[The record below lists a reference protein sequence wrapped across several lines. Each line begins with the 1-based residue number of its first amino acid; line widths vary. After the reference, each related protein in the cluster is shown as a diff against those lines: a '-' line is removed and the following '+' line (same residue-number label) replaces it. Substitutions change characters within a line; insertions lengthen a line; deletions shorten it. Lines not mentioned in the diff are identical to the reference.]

1 MNDIDI
7 KKQQREQFLKGA
19 NTKDKG
25 LGGHALDAGLSL
37 LSGAVSVPE
46 AVVGLADIPTG
57 GRVGKFLENEGG
69 ALGFRPKEAKEA
81 IAGAKTERSRQQLQ
95 DFQEAEGFG
104 AKFGQALENKSLITN
119 TVLESL
125 PAMGAGGVVGRGLG
139 AVAPRIGGVAA
150 GALGEGAVGAGLQ
163 AESIR
168 QQTDDGLLTAKQ
180 SGLAAATGATT
191 AGFGYAGGRLAKEL
205 GIGDVDT
212 MFATGS
218 RAAGTRAA
226 AEGAESAGKQKS
238 MVRRALEGA
247 LTEGLLEELPQS
259 VSETVLQNIALNR
272 PLEEGVDEAAV
283 LGILS
288 GGVMGAGAG
297 AATRGRAPS
306 ANDNAGTDDAQL
318 VATED
323 MGQEAANYGAPKSNV
338 AGLLGGPL
346 SSAPQLGFSGTPADQ
361 YNVGPDGDVFTA
373 DQYNDYLAGQR
384 YQDAAARDTGM
395 KGFNDVSQTPEGYEQ
410 FGSDPQLP
418 PPRSDYEVRPDGTV
432 LSPEDFNADLQAQ
445 REQDAARLAARVR
458 GEITDNTQVPQEAT
472 GYGDLTPSQQMGLDP
487 NKGSLSAAAALAVD
501 SGASQRMMA
510 EQQAQAAVEQSM
522 MTQASTQAEPMQN
535 TRMAG
540 LVEVENQEQPTG
552 SKWLQGM
559 RSSLANADPNDAN
572 YQTVAAAI
580 EADPKSVPER
590 ARLKKQVESLAKRPE
605 PTVKTV
611 NPKARVLD
619 EAKAKSVAYN
629 PRGDEIPTQFDVVDA
644 SELVSSHS
652 NNFVE
657 NPNYPQQYQPRDRAK
672 AGYQAQVLEIFNKFK
687 PNLLGDDN
695 SVNAG
700 SPIVGPNDNLVES
713 GNGRTIAIRKIYE
726 AGKGDA
732 YRQFVNEQAE
742 KFGLDTNAIN
752 NMQQPV
758 LVRRNMSGMD
768 RETFALRA
776 NDPVGSEMS
785 SGERAQSDAKNLPNT
800 DLLELDSSG
809 SLNIKGSIKF
819 TQQFIK
825 SMSTAE
831 VNNLVMEDGQL
842 SKTGQN
848 RVSGAL
854 LHSAYNSPKLTSA
867 VTEDMDATA
876 KNTLKALVDKAPQIA
891 KINQAVKEG
900 KREPTTLAEDIKTAA
915 ETYINLVETEA
926 NIDDYLNMDD
936 MFGDGISQQA
946 KEIVRDFYNN
956 PRSTVRMGAAL
967 QARIDE
973 ANRSNAPDLL
983 ADFEAD
989 APNVLSNDPAPTNAQ
1004 TATQLTDENP
1014 TVNIPAPKKAPREL
1028 SDKAMVREMQ
1038 KPTTK
1043 NTETDYRAAL
1053 NLSEGQN
1060 LGRLIMSSG
1069 RVFDDAVVKSMDDKG
1084 VTVEATVNGKR
1095 GLHKGMQYQT
1105 VDAGINNTKSY
1116 AKQQAAKD
1124 KPPQA
1129 PVTKPETAPA
1139 LRQLDATGRAKDGK
1153 SIKAGEQFQ
1162 TVTNRET
1169 TPYPKQK
1176 SERYASQWLIDNAVA
1191 EAEARG
1197 NKFAARQF
1205 ANTDIQKG
1213 GYLLQA
1219 DQEGIHQYLFDE
1231 SSTDADVK
1239 VTSLKDM
1246 AEANEQK
1253 TIAPKPSEPK
1263 FSRAA
1268 GLSETAELKDLIV
1281 AHNLRSEG
1289 VLAAAELGGL
1299 AAPSIAVVRAEI
1311 SDFTSYGEITLLA
1324 DPLLLSGKSMPTF
1337 DADIYSPRQPRASY
1351 NVNTKKFR
1359 DFEKTLSEAESFGLE
1374 VPNLNSLE
1382 YTSGFDS
1389 FKESAAVRYEYL
1401 KSINKLPKIKNEK
1414 VSTLVKRAA
1423 ALGVSNYNLRDDKKV
1438 ISMAT
1443 SEAKAELR
1451 DYSERV
1457 LKGKSYDEGT
1467 QNQQEDIAFF
1477 KSYLFNDDGSV
1488 NDEKIRAFVGKVSDY
1503 RRTGGVDQYSFRRDI
1518 SEAVH
1523 SEKHRRGYDKWSK
1536 DKFET
1541 FLDGKR
1547 LDMGEDR
1554 NGNTKYKPYNLD
1566 NVVREMTRN
1575 LRNGEGYFYGSGSI
1589 RSQYANELKGI
1600 EDMQKSRNK
1609 IISKEA
1615 WDNKVKEIDIAFDQ
1629 FLEAMQPFYKGEIDY
1644 EYQSKASEAMA
1655 QGNHAIAKE
1664 FNLTSESRKLINGIQ
1679 QYLANQPTEYFEAK
1693 AQRAVQFHEFDTA
1706 VVPKNAD
1713 PEAVK
1718 VLRDAGVKIRRY
1730 DQNVEGD
1737 KNRIIAQQ
1745 TKLMFSKPE
1754 NERANPSAGEKVK
1767 GSTNTTRQQVL
1778 AKLNDKFGKETIDK
1792 LMAAGKLD
1800 IKTLNDYVVD
1810 GELTIPSDVD
1820 GLYHNGKATLIA
1832 DNLSDDMI
1840 IPTFLHELGG
1850 HGGMQTLM
1858 DKKAYDALMKDFD
1871 AMVKA
1876 GDPLAMQAKAMAD
1889 KVARNKQD
1897 ALDEYLPYL
1906 ITLASRKQSKQGK
1919 LAGMINRMVMAIRSW
1934 LKNTLGVPIAINSQ
1948 DILSLA
1954 ERMVNEI
1961 EKQGS
1966 LDNVANAA
1974 PQFSDPNIP
1983 DKQLQDVRDQ
1993 YENTDEWMKAPN
2005 GKDTNLNE
2013 QQWLNVRT
2021 SNFKNWFGDWEGDP
2035 ANSSQAVDENG
2046 EPLVLYR
2053 GDKDLWNEYDTS
2065 RQGEN
2070 TNDGGVYGVGAYLS
2084 PSKKEARDY
2093 GSNVREFF
2101 ANTRRTADFKD
2112 FQKNVQSSDIAGKL
2126 LMSELHPTMKF
2137 PKNYSYK
2144 DYRTD
2149 FKALSDKARKN
2160 SKVGISE
2167 ANVIAA
2173 NQLARKYKSKGA
2185 NNPILQS
2192 TYNPMQ
2198 FGSQY
2203 LTDVMRG
2210 LGYDSSRGKSTGAYG
2225 ADEYVVFDSNQIK
2238 STDNTTFDNSNPD
2251 IRFSNPNVPDKH
2263 MQDVRDQYEN
2273 TDQWLKAPNGNDTN
2287 LTEQQWLQVRTP
2299 AFKQWFGDWENDPKN
2314 ASKIVDDNGEPMVVY
2329 HGTQSD
2335 PFHTFDP
2342 NRLASNTGNE
2352 GWYGSG
2358 HYFTPDEYTAS
2369 EYGDTEI
2376 PVFLNIRNPML
2387 EDGES
2392 IGQYAKKVGH
2402 KVDIDILDFNYIAD
2416 LVVEINPLLKD
2427 MVDKKISKNKDISEK
2442 DTYDKYISNGGLPNS
2457 HYGQMMSD
2465 HLSDSNDTLSYGV
2478 AETIMSGDYIN
2489 NDYLRLLERLSGK
2502 AIPDDKYQEVVHDDM
2517 TIPDLTKH
2525 GKKAK
2530 EATKAFKDD
2539 GYDGVWAE
2547 YTEEIVAFNP
2557 NQIKSAINNAG
2568 TFNSSNPDIRFSN
2581 PNVPAKQLDDVRA
2594 KYEGTDEWMKAPNG
2608 SDTNLT
2614 ERQWL
2619 QVRTPAFK
2627 QWFGDWENDPDNAS
2641 KVVDGNGEPMVAYH
2655 GTQNEFTEFD
2665 IDRLGEATDNTGAY
2679 GQGFYFTPDFDDAKS
2694 YSGSI
2699 GTVGE
2704 YFLNIRNIL
2713 QNNSSEMEQFAEAFD
2728 VEKQSVSVDEKK
2740 LRSLF
2745 LSQYPEMK
2753 EFIDFNYSNDGN
2765 TPDSII
2771 DNYQENG
2778 GELDLDELGVFIYM
2792 NKRGKLSNDNVA
2804 ELEDYY
2810 SVSIPDDAKNMQWT
2824 DWLSIAGIT
2833 ADGYVT
2839 EEITDAIKDAG
2850 YDGVS
2855 SFNMDGS
2862 RTDINSENEGW
2873 ELLVF
2878 NPNQIKSATGN
2889 VGTFDPSN
2897 NDIRFSRAAGMSD
2910 PLDPVSIAKQA
2921 GQRFQDWATSKPAGK
2936 VSWWHNT
2943 VGTMYN
2949 LAERNPLFKP
2959 VYEHTE
2965 KFINDVSFYAAK
2977 ASEMA
2982 PRLLPKLDSWRDL
2995 SKTAVS
3001 AKDNEAI
3008 SKPIFEGTLIWGRDL
3023 NGKAVLIDDWRKK
3036 VMATSKQDRL
3046 NMLRNA
3052 NRITPA
3058 QEADLA
3064 KLNAVQ
3070 ANRFINGIIDDEV
3083 SAGLVWT
3090 DSELRSKFNLS
3101 DEHIELYR
3109 EFRATTDNSLDSMTR
3124 SDMLRKLGKNSTAIE
3139 KEVMEAGTLRE
3150 AVYIIEQHANSIAA
3164 ADPSKS
3170 TAMSKVVTDVKASAY
3185 RSTKLMDD
3193 GYAPLSRFGKFTV
3206 DVVDAAGEREYFGL
3220 FESAYEA
3227 RKMAEEMRALYG
3239 DDAVTQGALSEQEF
3253 KLFAGVTPETAELF
3267 GEMLGLDAT
3276 GDKDSDD
3283 AFQEYLRRT
3292 KNNRSTMKR
3301 LMHRKGIKGYSED
3314 VGRVLASFVY
3324 SNARHT
3330 SAALNMGNLDRSI
3343 SDIPKAEGQLKDV
3356 AIRLA
3361 QYIKNPQEEGHV
3373 IRGFMFAQYL
3383 GGSVASAA
3391 VNLTQPIAVS
3401 FPYLSQFG
3409 GAAKAAAEIGRAA
3422 KDWASGSNFN
3432 AELTREISRAEADG
3446 TLSPQEVHNLL
3457 RMARGQ
3463 NPLAAGDGTKYGNTK
3478 AMAQNAASRVGV
3490 AWGALFS
3497 LAEQA
3502 NRRVTFVAAYRMAKD
3517 QGMADPAEFARKSI
3531 KETQFVYNKAS
3542 RMRWGRGAVGGT
3554 VMTFKTYSVSYI
3566 ELMHRLWNQG
3576 EKGSV
3581 ERKEGRK
3588 AAMLMVATIFLL
3600 SGTGGLPFMED
3611 AEDVIDGFGQM
3622 IGYNMNTR
3630 KARDEFLDEIFGE
3643 MAGDFLESGIS
3654 SIHGMP
3660 TDISSRLGMDNLIP
3674 ATGIFKERTN
3684 NTRDVME
3691 LAGPAGDFI
3700 GRTLSGAR
3708 TAVQGAA
3715 AGDARQVGRG
3725 ALETMP
3731 VAVRNAFKG
3740 ADMLG
3745 SGIYKDTK
3753 GYKVVDTSPL
3763 DAAVKAIGFQ
3773 PKNVSKAQNANY
3785 LAQSELAF
3793 YTLRAAQ
3800 IRALW
3805 AQGVSEKNKGK
3816 VDDARAALANWNS
3829 RNPDQPITIRPTDIA
3844 RRVREMNMT
3853 KDQRTAKR
3861 APTAL
3866 RSKIADQLQDAND

>member
-119 TVLESL
+119 TILESL

-163 AESIR
+163 AEQIR

-247 LTEGLLEELPQS
+247 VTEGLLEELPQS

-272 PLEEGVDEAAV
+272 PIEEGVDEAAV

-373 DQYNDYLAGQR
+373 EQYNDYLAGQR

-445 REQDAARLAARVR
+445 REQDAARLAARMR
-458 GEITDNTQVPQEAT
+458 GEITDNTQVPQEAVGYGDLNTNPNYPELPAPRNDFEVTPDGTALTPQDTSAYLQQQRDAKEARERGYVADRTPVPKEAT

-501 SGASQRMMA
+501 SGASQRMMV
-510 EQQAQAAVEQSM
+510 EQQAQAAVEQGM

-559 RSSLANADPNDAN
+559 RSSLANADPSDAN

-590 ARLKKQVESLAKRPE
+590 ARLKKQVESLAKKPE

-619 EAKAKSVAYN
+619 ETKAKSVAYN

-687 PNLLGDDN
+687 PHLLGDDN

-700 SPIVGPNDNLVES
+700 SPIVGPSDNLVES

-768 RETFALRA
+768 RETFARRA
-776 NDPVGSEMS
+776 NDPASAEMS
-785 SGERAQSDAKNLPNT
+785 ATERAQSDARILPNT
-800 DLLELDSSG
+800 DLLEFTRDG
-809 SLNIKGSIKF
+809 ELNLNASYGF
-819 TQQFIK
+819 TQKFIQELGVNE
-825 SMSTAE
+825 A
-831 VNNLVMEDGQL
+831 NNLITKSGQL
-842 SKTGQN
+842 SQSGEN
-848 RVSGAL
+848 RVMGAI
-854 LHSAYNSPKLTSA
+854 LHSAYGSKKITDA
-867 VTEDMDATA
+867 VTSELGVVGR
-876 KNTLKALVDKAPQIA
+876 NVLKSITSKAPQVT
-891 KINQAVKEG
+891 KLNNMTKEG
-900 KREPTTLAEDIKTAA
+900 KLAANTLAEDIKTAA
-915 ETYINLVETEA
+915 ETYIDLVESKQK
-926 NIDDYLNMDD
+926 IDDFLKSDALFASEEEFSMKPEV
-936 MFGDGISQQA
+936 
-946 KEIVRDFYNN
+946 KEIIGDFHRNA
-956 PRSTVRMGAAL
+956 RSAVAIGRNL
-967 QARIDE
+967 QARIDAIVRAGDPE
-973 ANRSNAPDLL
+973 YSDLL

-989 APNVLSNDPAPTNAQ
+989 APNVLSNDPAPTNTQ

-1124 KPPQA
+1124 EPPQA

-1153 SIKAGEQFQ
+1153 SIKAGDQFQ
-1162 TVTNRET
+1162 TATNRET

-1219 DQEGIHQYLFDE
+1219 DQEGIQQYLFDE

-1374 VPNLNSLE
+1374 APNLNSLE

-1414 VSTLVKRAA
+1414 VSTLIKRAA
-1423 ALGVSNYNLRDDKKV
+1423 ALGVSNYDLRDDKKV
-1438 ISMAT
+1438 ISMAS

-1451 DYSERV
+1451 DYSKRV

-1488 NDEKIRAFVGKVSDY
+1488 NDEKIRAFVGKVTDY
-1503 RRTGGVDQYSFRRDI
+1503 RRTGGVDQYGFRRDI

-1523 SEKHRRGYDKWSK
+1523 SEKHRSGYDKWSK

-1679 QYLANQPTEYFEAK
+1679 QYLADQPTEYFEAK

-1800 IKTLNDYVVD
+1800 IKTLNDFAVD

-1858 DKKAYDALMKDFD
+1858 DKKSYDALMKDFD

-1889 KVARNKQD
+1889 KVARNEQD

-1906 ITLASRKQSKQGK
+1906 ITLASRKQAKQGK

-1954 ERMVNEI
+1954 ERMVNEV
-1961 EKQGS
+1961 EKQS
-1966 LDNVANAA
+1966 STSETTNVV

-1983 DKQLQDVRDQ
+1983 DKQ
-1993 YENTDEWMKAPN
+1993 
-2005 GKDTNLNE
+2005 
-2013 QQWLNVRT
+2013 
-2021 SNFKNWFGDWEGDP
+2021 
-2035 ANSSQAVDENG
+2035 
-2046 EPLVLYR
+2046 
-2053 GDKDLWNEYDTS
+2053 
-2065 RQGEN
+2065 
-2070 TNDGGVYGVGAYLS
+2070 
-2084 PSKKEARDY
+2084 
-2093 GSNVREFF
+2093 
-2101 ANTRRTADFKD
+2101 
-2112 FQKNVQSSDIAGKL
+2112 
-2126 LMSELHPTMKF
+2126 
-2137 PKNYSYK
+2137 
-2144 DYRTD
+2144 
-2149 FKALSDKARKN
+2149 
-2160 SKVGISE
+2160 
-2167 ANVIAA
+2167 
-2173 NQLARKYKSKGA
+2173 
-2185 NNPILQS
+2185 
-2192 TYNPMQ
+2192 
-2198 FGSQY
+2198 
-2203 LTDVMRG
+2203 
-2210 LGYDSSRGKSTGAYG
+2210 
-2225 ADEYVVFDSNQIK
+2225 
-2238 STDNTTFDNSNPD
+2238 
-2251 IRFSNPNVPDKH
+2251 

-2273 TDQWLKAPNGNDTN
+2273 TDQWMTAPNGKPTN
-2287 LTEQQWLQVRTP
+2287 LTENQWLQVRTP
-2299 AFKQWFGDWENDPKN
+2299 AFKQWFGDWE
-2314 ASKIVDDNGEPMVVY
+2314 G
-2329 HGTQSD
+2329 
-2335 PFHTFDP
+2335 
-2342 NRLASNTGNE
+2342 
-2352 GWYGSG
+2352 
-2358 HYFTPDEYTAS
+2358 
-2369 EYGDTEI
+2369 
-2376 PVFLNIRNPML
+2376 
-2387 EDGES
+2387 
-2392 IGQYAKKVGH
+2392 
-2402 KVDIDILDFNYIAD
+2402 
-2416 LVVEINPLLKD
+2416 
-2427 MVDKKISKNKDISEK
+2427 
-2442 DTYDKYISNGGLPNS
+2442 
-2457 HYGQMMSD
+2457 
-2465 HLSDSNDTLSYGV
+2465 
-2478 AETIMSGDYIN
+2478 
-2489 NDYLRLLERLSGK
+2489 
-2502 AIPDDKYQEVVHDDM
+2502 
-2517 TIPDLTKH
+2517 
-2525 GKKAK
+2525 
-2530 EATKAFKDD
+2530 
-2539 GYDGVWAE
+2539 
-2547 YTEEIVAFNP
+2547 
-2557 NQIKSAINNAG
+2557 
-2568 TFNSSNPDIRFSN
+2568 
-2581 PNVPAKQLDDVRA
+2581 
-2594 KYEGTDEWMKAPNG
+2594 
-2608 SDTNLT
+2608 
-2614 ERQWL
+2614 
-2619 QVRTPAFK
+2619 
-2627 QWFGDWENDPDNAS
+2627 DPDNAS
-2641 KVVDGNGEPMVAYH
+2641 KVVDGNGEPMVVYH

-2679 GQGFYFTPDFDDAKS
+2679 GQGFYFAPDFDDAKS

-2862 RTDINSENEGW
+2862 RTDINSENEDW
-2873 ELLVF
+2873 ELLAF

-2889 VGTFDPSN
+2889 VGTFDNSN
-2897 NDIRFSRAAGMSD
+2897 PDIRFSNPNIPDKKILNVRDKYEGTGEWLKAPNGEDTNLTEQQWLQVRTPAFKEWFGDWEGDPKNASKIVDDNGEPMVVYHGTQSDPFHTFDPNRLASNTGNEGWYGSGHYFTPDEYTASEYGDTEIPVFLNIRNPMLEDGESIGQYAKKVGHKVDIDILDFNYIADLVVEINPLLKDMVDKKISKNKDISEKDTYDKYISNGGLPNSHYGQMMSDHLSDSNDTLSYGVAETIMSGAYINNDYLRLLERLSGKAIPDDKYQEVVHDDMTIPDLTKHGKKAKEATKAFKDDGYDGVWAEYTEEIVAFNPNQIKSATDNVGTFDNSNPDIRFSRAAGMSD

-2995 SKTAVS
+2995 SKAAVS

-3046 NMLRNA
+3046 NMLRAA

-3058 QEADLA
+3058 QEAELA

-3124 SDMLRKLGKNSTAIE
+3124 SDMLRKLGKNGTAIE

-3193 GYAPLSRFGKFTV
+3193 GYAPLSRFGRFTV

-3343 SDIPKAEGQLKDV
+3343 SDIPKSEGQLKDV

-3432 AELTREISRAEADG
+3432 AELTREIARAEADG

-3478 AMAQNAASRVGV
+3478 AVAQNAASRVGV

>member
-81 IAGAKTERSRQQLQ
+81 IAAAKTERSRQQLQ

-323 MGQEAANYGAPKSNV
+323 MGQEVSNYGAPKSNV
-338 AGLLGGPL
+338 AGLLGGPS

-384 YQDAAARDTGM
+384 YQDAAARDAGM

-445 REQDAARLAARVR
+445 REQDAARLAARMR

-510 EQQAQAAVEQSM
+510 EQQAQAAVEQGM

-1069 RVFDDAVVKSMDDKG
+1069 RVFDDVVVKSMDDKG

-1129 PVTKPETAPA
+1129 PVTKPETNPEPAVSERDKHIKAYKDNRRGAIKHIEQQGLKERSLEMAGLRPSESITSLSLNAQSKLYADLIEEGMAPMGEKTA
-1139 LRQLDATGRAKDGK
+1139 SNSVDPVKETSQPTKIQEFKQFKPSGKTHAPTLFYGRVDNPLIGENIYGQPVYEEAGGK
-1153 SIKAGEQFQ
+1153 SRYIK
-1162 TVTNRET
+1162 N
-1169 TPYPKQK
+1169 
-1176 SERYASQWLIDNAVA
+1176 SD
-1191 EAEARG
+1191 
-1197 NKFAARQF
+1197 
-1205 ANTDIQKG
+1205 G
-1213 GYLLQA
+1213 GIESSYN
-1219 DQEGIHQYLFDE
+1219 HNPFDE
-1231 SSTDADVK
+1231 YARIATMASSDPSPFNLVSEVNT
-1239 VTSLKDM
+1239 LN
-1246 AEANEQK
+1246 NE
-1253 TIAPKPSEPK
+1253 IAATRNNPK

-1451 DYSERV
+1451 DYSKRV

-1477 KSYLFNDDGSV
+1477 KSYLFNDDGSA
-1488 NDEKIRAFVGKVSDY
+1488 NDEKIRAFVGKVTDY

-1523 SEKHRRGYDKWSK
+1523 SEKHRSGYNKWSK

-1600 EDMQKSRNK
+1600 KDIQKSRNK

-1679 QYLANQPTEYFEAK
+1679 QYLADQPTEYFEAK

-1800 IKTLNDYVVD
+1800 IKTLNDFAVD

-1858 DKKAYDALMKDFD
+1858 DKKSYDALMKDFD

-1889 KVARNKQD
+1889 KVARNEQD

-1906 ITLASRKQSKQGK
+1906 ITLASRKQAKQGK

-1954 ERMVNEI
+1954 ERMVNEV
-1961 EKQGS
+1961 EKQS
-1966 LDNVANAA
+1966 STSETTNVV

-1983 DKQLQDVRDQ
+1983 DKQ
-1993 YENTDEWMKAPN
+1993 
-2005 GKDTNLNE
+2005 
-2013 QQWLNVRT
+2013 
-2021 SNFKNWFGDWEGDP
+2021 
-2035 ANSSQAVDENG
+2035 
-2046 EPLVLYR
+2046 
-2053 GDKDLWNEYDTS
+2053 
-2065 RQGEN
+2065 
-2070 TNDGGVYGVGAYLS
+2070 
-2084 PSKKEARDY
+2084 
-2093 GSNVREFF
+2093 
-2101 ANTRRTADFKD
+2101 
-2112 FQKNVQSSDIAGKL
+2112 
-2126 LMSELHPTMKF
+2126 
-2137 PKNYSYK
+2137 
-2144 DYRTD
+2144 
-2149 FKALSDKARKN
+2149 
-2160 SKVGISE
+2160 
-2167 ANVIAA
+2167 
-2173 NQLARKYKSKGA
+2173 
-2185 NNPILQS
+2185 
-2192 TYNPMQ
+2192 
-2198 FGSQY
+2198 
-2203 LTDVMRG
+2203 
-2210 LGYDSSRGKSTGAYG
+2210 
-2225 ADEYVVFDSNQIK
+2225 
-2238 STDNTTFDNSNPD
+2238 
-2251 IRFSNPNVPDKH
+2251 

-2273 TDQWLKAPNGNDTN
+2273 TDQWMTAPNGKPTN
-2287 LTEQQWLQVRTP
+2287 LTENQWLQVRTP
-2299 AFKQWFGDWENDPKN
+2299 AFKQWFGDWE
-2314 ASKIVDDNGEPMVVY
+2314 G
-2329 HGTQSD
+2329 
-2335 PFHTFDP
+2335 
-2342 NRLASNTGNE
+2342 
-2352 GWYGSG
+2352 
-2358 HYFTPDEYTAS
+2358 
-2369 EYGDTEI
+2369 
-2376 PVFLNIRNPML
+2376 
-2387 EDGES
+2387 
-2392 IGQYAKKVGH
+2392 
-2402 KVDIDILDFNYIAD
+2402 
-2416 LVVEINPLLKD
+2416 
-2427 MVDKKISKNKDISEK
+2427 
-2442 DTYDKYISNGGLPNS
+2442 
-2457 HYGQMMSD
+2457 
-2465 HLSDSNDTLSYGV
+2465 
-2478 AETIMSGDYIN
+2478 
-2489 NDYLRLLERLSGK
+2489 
-2502 AIPDDKYQEVVHDDM
+2502 
-2517 TIPDLTKH
+2517 
-2525 GKKAK
+2525 
-2530 EATKAFKDD
+2530 
-2539 GYDGVWAE
+2539 
-2547 YTEEIVAFNP
+2547 
-2557 NQIKSAINNAG
+2557 
-2568 TFNSSNPDIRFSN
+2568 
-2581 PNVPAKQLDDVRA
+2581 
-2594 KYEGTDEWMKAPNG
+2594 
-2608 SDTNLT
+2608 
-2614 ERQWL
+2614 
-2619 QVRTPAFK
+2619 
-2627 QWFGDWENDPDNAS
+2627 DPDNAS
-2641 KVVDGNGEPMVAYH
+2641 KVVDGNGEPMVVYH

-2679 GQGFYFTPDFDDAKS
+2679 GQGFYFAPDFDDAKS

-2862 RTDINSENEGW
+2862 RTDINSENEDW
-2873 ELLVF
+2873 ELLAF

-2889 VGTFDPSN
+2889 VGTFDNSN
-2897 NDIRFSRAAGMSD
+2897 PDIRFSNPNIPDKKILNVRDKYEGTGEWLKAPNGEDTNLTEQQWLQVRTPAFKEWFGDWEGDPKNASKIVDDNGEPMVVYHGTQSDPFHTFDPNRLASNTGNEGWYGSGHYFTPDEYTASEYGDTEIPVFLNIRNPMLEDGESIGQYAKKVGHKVDIDILDFNYIADLVVEINPLLKDMVDKKISKNKDISEKDTYDKYISNGGLPNSHYGQMMSDHLSDSNDTLSYGVAETIMSGAYINNDYLRLLERLSGKAIPDDKYQEVVHDDMTIPDLTKHGKKAKEATKAFKDDGYDGVWAEYTEEIVAFNPNQIKSAINNAGTFDNSNPDIRFSRAAGMSD

-3046 NMLRNA
+3046 NMLRAA

-3058 QEADLA
+3058 QEAELA

-3124 SDMLRKLGKNSTAIE
+3124 SDMLRKLGKNGTAIE

-3227 RKMAEEMRALYG
+3227 RKMADEMRELYG

-3343 SDIPKAEGQLKDV
+3343 SDIPKSEGQLKDV

-3432 AELTREISRAEADG
+3432 AELTREIARAEADG

-3700 GRTLSGAR
+3700 SRSLSGAR

-3753 GYKVVDTSPL
+3753 GYKVIDTSPL

>member
-25 LGGHALDAGLSL
+25 FGGHALDAGLSL

-119 TVLESL
+119 TILESL

-150 GALGEGAVGAGLQ
+150 GALGEGAVGAGLA
-163 AESIR
+163 AEQIR

-180 SGLAAATGATT
+180 SGLSAATGATT
-191 AGFGYAGGRLAKEL
+191 AGFGYAGGRLARQL

-226 AEGAESAGKQKS
+226 TEGAEGAAKQKGV
-238 MVRRALEGA
+238 VRRALEGA

-272 PLEEGVDEAAV
+272 PIEEGVDEAAV

-297 AATRGRAPS
+297 AATRNRQS
-306 ANDNAGTDDAQL
+306 LTNNTDDASTAEL
-318 VATED
+318 VDTED
-323 MGQEAANYGAPKSNV
+323 MGQEVANYGAPKSNV
-338 AGLLGGPL
+338 AGLLGGPS
-346 SSAPQLGFSGTPADQ
+346 SSAPQLGFGGTPADQ

-384 YQDAAARDTGM
+384 YQDAAARDAGM

-445 REQDAARLAARVR
+445 REQNAARLAARMR
-458 GEITDNTQVPQEAT
+458 GEITDNTQVPQEAVGYGDLNTNPNYPQLPAPRNDFEVTPDGTALTPQDTSAYLQQQRDAKEARERGYVADRTPVPKEAT

-501 SGASQRMMA
+501 SGASQRVMA
-510 EQQAQAAVEQSM
+510 EQQAQAAVEQGM
-522 MTQASTQAEPMQN
+522 MTQASTQAEPTQN

-572 YQTVAAAI
+572 YQAVAAAI

-590 ARLKKQVESLAKRPE
+590 ARLKKQVESLAKKPE

-619 EAKAKSVAYN
+619 ETKAKSVAYN

-687 PNLLGDDN
+687 PHLLGDDN

-700 SPIVGPNDNLVES
+700 SPIVGPSDNLVES

-768 RETFALRA
+768 RETFARRA
-776 NDPVGSEMS
+776 NDPASAEMS
-785 SGERAQSDAKNLPNT
+785 ATERAQSDARILPST
-800 DLLELDSSG
+800 DLLEFTGDG
-809 SLNIKGSIKF
+809 ELNLNASYGF
-819 TQQFIK
+819 TQKFIQELGVNE
-825 SMSTAE
+825 A
-831 VNNLVMEDGQL
+831 NNLVTKSGQL
-842 SKTGQN
+842 SQSGEN
-848 RVSGAL
+848 RVMGAI
-854 LHSAYNSPKLTSA
+854 LHNAYGSKKITDA
-867 VTEDMDATA
+867 VTSELGVVGR
-876 KNTLKALVDKAPQIA
+876 NVLKSITSKAPQVT
-891 KINQAVKEG
+891 KLNNMTKEG
-900 KREPTTLAEDIKTAA
+900 KLAANTLAEDIKTAA
-915 ETYINLVETEA
+915 ETYIDLVESKQK
-926 NIDDYLNMDD
+926 IDDFLKSDALFASEEEFAMKPEV
-936 MFGDGISQQA
+936 
-946 KEIVRDFYNN
+946 KEIIGDFHRNA
-956 PRSTVRMGAAL
+956 RSAVAIGRNL
-967 QARIDE
+967 QARIDAIVRAGDPE
-973 ANRSNAPDLL
+973 YSDLL
-983 ADFEAD
+983 AGIEEEPQANTQEPAVNQEAEVNKNK
-989 APNVLSNDPAPTNAQ
+989 APASPSPAPT
-1004 TATQLTDENP
+1004 
-1014 TVNIPAPKKAPREL
+1014 KKGSGTKISQKLESVIEQQKAIADDWRNREYKSNKGKVQVRT
-1028 SDKAMVREMQ
+1028 SDA
-1038 KPTTK
+1038 
-1043 NTETDYRAAL
+1043 D
-1053 NLSEGQN
+1053 
-1060 LGRLIMSSG
+1060 I
-1069 RVFDDAVVKSMDDKG
+1069 D
-1084 VTVEATVNGKR
+1084 
-1095 GLHKGMQYQT
+1095 
-1105 VDAGINNTKSY
+1105 NTKSIDSINESRRNANINQAEHTIAIARKLDAEIESKGLDSY
-1116 AKQQAAKD
+1116 LDGLVDMYEKPIAFNDSPTQAEKDAMFEARYLASINFDGDQSGATQSNDISKVILSSLKDHIKNKSDTKQASEPAVDENKSIDETLNEFFGEDKAALKD
-1124 KPPQA
+1124 KVSKPVKKPVA
-1129 PVTKPETAPA
+1129 KKADKPVTKKADKPAATEAASEIDDFGEKIVGARKDMDAFHQKEMTDDDIASQPLSKIWAKKEIDDIDNKQLAAIATVLRATIPSKPRKGYKLNQWVEKVKNARKLMQQVLSDELPADEFLEMMTKVEA
-1139 LRQLDATGRAKDGK
+1139 LRSMGYHAQLLDAIDR
-1153 SIKAGEQFQ
+1153 EQWS
-1162 TVTNRET
+1162 R
-1169 TPYPKQK
+1169 
-1176 SERYASQWLIDNAVA
+1176 
-1191 EAEARG
+1191 
-1197 NKFAARQF
+1197 
-1205 ANTDIQKG
+1205 
-1213 GYLLQA
+1213 
-1219 DQEGIHQYLFDE
+1219 
-1231 SSTDADVK
+1231 
-1239 VTSLKDM
+1239 VTSVSHRPFHVRVGEDGERTPDM
-1246 AEANEQK
+1246 
-1253 TIAPKPSEPK
+1253 
-1263 FSRAA
+1263 
-1268 GLSETAELKDLIV
+1268 
-1281 AHNLRSEG
+1281 
-1289 VLAAAELGGL
+1289 
-1299 AAPSIAVVRAEI
+1299 
-1311 SDFTSYGEITLLA
+1311 
-1324 DPLLLSGKSMPTF
+1324 
-1337 DADIYSPRQPRASY
+1337 
-1351 NVNTKKFR
+1351 
-1359 DFEKTLSEAESFGLE
+1359 
-1374 VPNLNSLE
+1374 
-1382 YTSGFDS
+1382 GFDVTID
-1389 FKESAAVRYEYL
+1389 KRRY
-1401 KSINKLPKIKNEK
+1401 
-1414 VSTLVKRAA
+1414 LV
-1423 ALGVSNYNLRDDKKV
+1423 D
-1438 ISMAT
+1438 
-1443 SEAKAELR
+1443 
-1451 DYSERV
+1451 
-1457 LKGKSYDEGT
+1457 T
-1467 QNQQEDIAFF
+1467 QNR
-1477 KSYLFNDDGSV
+1477 L
-1488 NDEKIRAFVGKVSDY
+1488 
-1503 RRTGGVDQYSFRRDI
+1503 I
-1518 SEAVH
+1518 SEAVDKVNEILSNKSQSATELKFDVYGRGRGDKRSYFIAQASDKDKTPLIEFNDLTAAREFKANNNAELTELWDQH
-1523 SEKHRRGYDKWSK
+1523 KEKVNVKKADMRSKQNRDRIGPDHRQGQDVTTEQFMETFGLRGGQFGNWVKQGANSKDRQGMLNDTYDAFMDLSGVLGVPPEAIGLGGKLAMSFGARGKGAAMAHYEPSQVVINLTKTKGAGSLAHEWFHALDHHFTSFRDSPARNKSREDTYITYKPEPSMMYAPKKGRGYLMSKPALERRRESSK
-1536 DKFET
+1536 DPMYAAENWVPDPNHPEGVRPKVEEAFAELVNTLNHSPMTQRAATIDKGATDGYWSRIIERAARAFESYVIHKLDQQGARSD
-1541 FLDGKR
+1541 FLANVTPENAFPR
-1547 LDMGEDR
+1547 NMDR
-1554 NGNTKYKPYNLD
+1554 YPYLLES
-1566 NVVREMTRN
+1566 EMAPVA
-1575 LRNGEGYFYGSGSI
+1575 E
-1589 RSQYANELKGI
+1589 
-1600 EDMQKSRNK
+1600 
-1609 IISKEA
+1609 
-1615 WDNKVKEIDIAFDQ
+1615 AFDNL
-1629 FLEAMQPFYKGEIDY
+1629 FTVID
-1644 EYQSKASEAMA
+1644 SKASED
-1655 QGNHAIAKE
+1655 GNGKTL
-1664 FNLTSESRKLINGIQ
+1664 FSRMGQIQ
-1679 QYLANQPTEYFEAK
+1679 QA
-1693 AQRAVQFHEFDTA
+1693 
-1706 VVPKNAD
+1706 AD
-1713 PEAVK
+1713 
-1718 VLRDAGVKIRRY
+1718 
-1730 DQNVEGD
+1730 
-1737 KNRIIAQQ
+1737 
-1745 TKLMFSKPE
+1745 
-1754 NERANPSAGEKVK
+1754 KVK
-1767 GSTNTTRQQVL
+1767 ANAVGSTNTTRQQVL

-1810 GELTIPSDVD
+1810 GNLTIPSDVD
-1820 GLYHNGKATLIA
+1820 GLFHNGKATLIA

-1871 AMVKA
+1871 AMVSA
-1876 GDPLAMQAKAMAD
+1876 GDPLAVEAKAMAD
-1889 KVARNKQD
+1889 SVARNEQD

-1906 ITLASRKQSKQGK
+1906 ITLASRKQAKQGK

-1934 LKNTLGVPIAINSQ
+1934 LKNTLGVPIKVNAQ

-1954 ERMVNEI
+1954 ERMVEARTQPPLNNIQSPINSFEGVNAPADQI
-1961 EKQGS
+1961 KAVREKQS
-1966 LDNVANAA
+1966 QEL
-1974 PQFSDPNIP
+1974 
-1983 DKQLQDVRDQ
+1983 R
-1993 YENTDEWMKAPN
+1993 KAPN
-2005 GKDTNLNE
+2005 GK
-2013 QQWLNVRT
+2013 
-2021 SNFKNWFGDWEGDP
+2021 
-2035 ANSSQAVDENG
+2035 
-2046 EPLVLYR
+2046 
-2053 GDKDLWNEYDTS
+2053 
-2065 RQGEN
+2065 
-2070 TNDGGVYGVGAYLS
+2070 
-2084 PSKKEARDY
+2084 PS
-2093 GSNVREFF
+2093 
-2101 ANTRRTADFKD
+2101 
-2112 FQKNVQSSDIAGKL
+2112 
-2126 LMSELHPTMKF
+2126 
-2137 PKNYSYK
+2137 
-2144 DYRTD
+2144 
-2149 FKALSDKARKN
+2149 
-2160 SKVGISE
+2160 
-2167 ANVIAA
+2167 
-2173 NQLARKYKSKGA
+2173 
-2185 NNPILQS
+2185 
-2192 TYNPMQ
+2192 
-2198 FGSQY
+2198 
-2203 LTDVMRG
+2203 
-2210 LGYDSSRGKSTGAYG
+2210 
-2225 ADEYVVFDSNQIK
+2225 
-2238 STDNTTFDNSNPD
+2238 
-2251 IRFSNPNVPDKH
+2251 
-2263 MQDVRDQYEN
+2263 
-2273 TDQWLKAPNGNDTN
+2273 N

-2299 AFKQWFGDWENDPKN
+2299 AFKQWFGDWENDPAN
-2314 ASKIVDDNGEPMVVY
+2314 ASKILDENGEPLVLY
-2329 HGTQSD
+2329 HGSKSD
-2335 PFHTFDP
+2335 FWVFDMSRSVP
-2342 NRLASNTGNE
+2342 QRNE
-2352 GWYGSG
+2352 GMMGMF
-2358 HYFTPDEYTAS
+2358 FTDNAKTAAGYTVDLRKEAAVVKAKDNLSKINNEFSFKRRQLETENKTGDEIQELT
-2369 EYGDTEI
+2369 
-2376 PVFLNIRNPML
+2376 
-2387 EDGES
+2387 
-2392 IGQYAKKVGH
+2392 KKEFEAM
-2402 KVDIDILDFNYIAD
+2402 KAAELKLKAIIAD
-2416 LVVEINPLLKD
+2416 AFN
-2427 MVDKKISKNKDISEK
+2427 NA
-2442 DTYDKYISNGGLPNS
+2442 YDNAESRTKAVFVKS
-2457 HYGQMMSD
+2457 QMPFEQD
-2465 HLSDSNDTLSYGV
+2465 AD
-2478 AETIMSGDYIN
+2478 
-2489 NDYLRLLERLSGK
+2489 GK
-2502 AIPDDKYQEVVHDDM
+2502 SFLAAN
-2517 TIPDLTKH
+2517 
-2525 GKKAK
+2525 KKAA
-2530 EATKAFKDD
+2530 ERYFVD
-2539 GYDGVWAE
+2539 GVYDG
-2547 YTEEIVAFNP
+2547 IV
-2557 NQIKSAINNAG
+2557 NN
-2568 TFNSSNPDIRFSN
+2568 
-2581 PNVPAKQLDDVRA
+2581 NVLDDA
-2594 KYEGTDEWMKAPNG
+2594 
-2608 SDTNLT
+2608 
-2614 ERQWL
+2614 
-2619 QVRTPAFK
+2619 
-2627 QWFGDWENDPDNAS
+2627 NANHS
-2641 KVVDGNGEPMVAYH
+2641 VGAAKVVVS
-2655 GTQNEFTEFD
+2655 FD
-2665 IDRLGEATDNTGAY
+2665 ATN
-2679 GQGFYFTPDFDDAKS
+2679 
-2694 YSGSI
+2694 
-2699 GTVGE
+2699 
-2704 YFLNIRNIL
+2704 
-2713 QNNSSEMEQFAEAFD
+2713 
-2728 VEKQSVSVDEKK
+2728 
-2740 LRSLF
+2740 
-2745 LSQYPEMK
+2745 
-2753 EFIDFNYSNDGN
+2753 
-2765 TPDSII
+2765 
-2771 DNYQENG
+2771 
-2778 GELDLDELGVFIYM
+2778 
-2792 NKRGKLSNDNVA
+2792 
-2804 ELEDYY
+2804 
-2810 SVSIPDDAKNMQWT
+2810 
-2824 DWLSIAGIT
+2824 
-2833 ADGYVT
+2833 
-2839 EEITDAIKDAG
+2839 
-2850 YDGVS
+2850 
-2855 SFNMDGS
+2855 
-2862 RTDINSENEGW
+2862 
-2873 ELLVF
+2873 
-2878 NPNQIKSATGN
+2878 IKSATDN
-2889 VGTFDPSN
+2889 VGAFSKTND
-2897 NDIRFSRAAGMSD
+2897 DIRYSQSNDGMKFSRAAGMSD

-3052 NRITPA
+3052 GRITPA
-3058 QEADLA
+3058 QEAELA

-3124 SDMLRKLGKNSTAIE
+3124 SDMLRKLGKNGTAIE

-3343 SDIPKAEGQLKDV
+3343 SDIPKSEGQLKDV

-3383 GGSVASAA
+3383 GGSIASAA

-3409 GAAKAAAEIGRAA
+3409 GAVKAAAEIGRAS
-3422 KDWASGSNFN
+3422 KDWASGGNFD
-3432 AELTREISRAEADG
+3432 AELTREIARAEADG

-3463 NPLAAGDGTKYGNTK
+3463 NPLAAGDGTKYGDAK

-3490 AWGALFS
+3490 AWGAFFS

-3517 QGMADPAEFARKSI
+3517 QGMDDPAGFARKSI

-3622 IGYNMNTR
+3622 MGYNMNTR

-3715 AGDARQVGRG
+3715 AGDVRQVARG
-3725 ALETMP
+3725 ALEATP
-3731 VAVRNAFKG
+3731 VAVRNAVKG
-3740 ADMLG
+3740 ADMLE
-3745 SGIYKDTK
+3745 SGMYKDTK
-3753 GYKVVDTSPL
+3753 GYKVIDTSPL
-3763 DAAVKAIGFQ
+3763 DAAVKALGFQ

-3793 YTLRAAQ
+3793 YTLKAAQ

-3816 VDDARAALANWNS
+3816 VDDARAALENWNS

-3866 RSKIADQLQDAND
+3866 RSKIAYQLQDAND

>member
-150 GALGEGAVGAGLQ
+150 GALGEGAVGAGLA
-163 AESIR
+163 AEQIR

-247 LTEGLLEELPQS
+247 VTEGLLEELPQS

-384 YQDAAARDTGM
+384 YQDAAARDAGM

-445 REQDAARLAARVR
+445 REQDAARLAARMR
-458 GEITDNTQVPQEAT
+458 GEITDNTQVPQEAVGYGDLNTNPNYPQLPAPRNDFEVTPDGTALTPQDTSAYLQQQRDAKEARERGYVSDRTPVPKEAT

-510 EQQAQAAVEQSM
+510 EQQAQAAVDQGM

-590 ARLKKQVESLAKRPE
+590 ARLKKQVESLAKKPE

-956 PRSTVRMGAAL
+956 PRSAVKMGAAL

-973 ANRSNAPDLL
+973 ANRSNVPDLL
-983 ADFEAD
+983 AGIEGEPQTNTQEPAVNQEAEVNKNK
-989 APNVLSNDPAPTNAQ
+989 APASPSPAPTKKGSGTKISQKLESVIEQQKAIADDWRNREYKSNKGKVQVRTSDADIDNTKGIDSINESRRNANINQ
-1004 TATQLTDENP
+1004 AEHTAAIARKLDAEIERKGLDSYLDGLVDMYEKPIAFNDSPTQAEKDAMFEARYLASIDFDGDQSGATRSNPISQAVLSELKDHIKNKSDATQASEPVVDDNKSIDETLNEFFGEDEA
-1014 TVNIPAPKKAPREL
+1014 APKNSVSSAGKKLDMTMPE
-1028 SDKAMVREMQ
+1028 
-1038 KPTTK
+1038 KPWNSNEK
-1043 NTETDYRAAL
+1043 SAATENVNEEVVA
-1053 NLSEGQN
+1053 
-1060 LGRLIMSSG
+1060 RLQSSNK
-1069 RVFDDAVVKSMDDKG
+1069 VM
-1084 VTVEATVNGKR
+1084 N
-1095 GLHKGMQYQT
+1095 Y
-1105 VDAGINNTKSY
+1105 
-1116 AKQQAAKD
+1116 
-1124 KPPQA
+1124 
-1129 PVTKPETAPA
+1129 
-1139 LRQLDATGRAKDGK
+1139 DGK
-1153 SIKAGEQFQ
+1153 PFKTISKAESAISGGKLNGTHEVVAVDGGFIAQRMSGVRQKAGE
-1162 TVTNRET
+1162 V
-1169 TPYPKQK
+1169 PAG
-1176 SERYASQWLIDNAVA
+1176 ASAVGRLVKTLAEDIIVKKLNESDTGRVVMASRFLQIAIEDGSLQPINSSNAVA
-1191 EAEARG
+1191 MKGVIRSIVAGKVSDFYNQAEIIQAVDNVFNRLDK
-1197 NKFAARQF
+1197 NKSLFSAVSP
-1205 ANTDIQKG
+1205 
-1213 GYLLQA
+1213 QA
-1219 DQEGIHQYLFDE
+1219 KSQPSKAVD
-1231 SSTDADVK
+1231 
-1239 VTSLKDM
+1239 
-1246 AEANEQK
+1246 
-1253 TIAPKPSEPK
+1253 PKPNEPK

-1268 GLSETAELKDLIV
+1268 GMSEKAEPKDLIV

-1374 VPNLNSLE
+1374 APNLNSLE

-1423 ALGVSNYNLRDDKKV
+1423 ALGVSNYGLRDDKKV

-1477 KSYLFNDDGSV
+1477 KSYLFNDDGNA

-1679 QYLANQPTEYFEAK
+1679 QYLADQPTEYFEAK

-1810 GELTIPSDVD
+1810 GNLTIPSDVD

-1871 AMVKA
+1871 AMVNA
-1876 GDPLAMQAKAMAD
+1876 GDPLAVEAKAMAD
-1889 KVARNKQD
+1889 SVARNKQD

-1954 ERMVNEI
+1954 ERMVNEV
-1961 EKQGS
+1961 EKQS
-1966 LDNVANAA
+1966 STSKTTNAV

-1983 DKQLQDVRDQ
+1983 DKQMQDVRDQ
-1993 YENTDEWMKAPN
+1993 YENTDQWMTAPN
-2005 GKDTNLNE
+2005 GNDTNLTE

-2126 LMSELHPTMKF
+2126 LMSELHPTMRF

-2238 STDNTTFDNSNPD
+2238 STDNTTFDGSNP
-2251 IRFSNPNVPDKH
+2251 
-2263 MQDVRDQYEN
+2263 
-2273 TDQWLKAPNGNDTN
+2273 
-2287 LTEQQWLQVRTP
+2287 
-2299 AFKQWFGDWENDPKN
+2299 
-2314 ASKIVDDNGEPMVVY
+2314 
-2329 HGTQSD
+2329 
-2335 PFHTFDP
+2335 
-2342 NRLASNTGNE
+2342 
-2352 GWYGSG
+2352 
-2358 HYFTPDEYTAS
+2358 
-2369 EYGDTEI
+2369 
-2376 PVFLNIRNPML
+2376 
-2387 EDGES
+2387 
-2392 IGQYAKKVGH
+2392 
-2402 KVDIDILDFNYIAD
+2402 
-2416 LVVEINPLLKD
+2416 
-2427 MVDKKISKNKDISEK
+2427 
-2442 DTYDKYISNGGLPNS
+2442 
-2457 HYGQMMSD
+2457 
-2465 HLSDSNDTLSYGV
+2465 
-2478 AETIMSGDYIN
+2478 
-2489 NDYLRLLERLSGK
+2489 
-2502 AIPDDKYQEVVHDDM
+2502 
-2517 TIPDLTKH
+2517 
-2525 GKKAK
+2525 
-2530 EATKAFKDD
+2530 
-2539 GYDGVWAE
+2539 
-2547 YTEEIVAFNP
+2547 
-2557 NQIKSAINNAG
+2557 
-2568 TFNSSNPDIRFSN
+2568 
-2581 PNVPAKQLDDVRA
+2581 
-2594 KYEGTDEWMKAPNG
+2594 
-2608 SDTNLT
+2608 
-2614 ERQWL
+2614 
-2619 QVRTPAFK
+2619 
-2627 QWFGDWENDPDNAS
+2627 
-2641 KVVDGNGEPMVAYH
+2641 
-2655 GTQNEFTEFD
+2655 
-2665 IDRLGEATDNTGAY
+2665 
-2679 GQGFYFTPDFDDAKS
+2679 
-2694 YSGSI
+2694 
-2699 GTVGE
+2699 
-2704 YFLNIRNIL
+2704 
-2713 QNNSSEMEQFAEAFD
+2713 
-2728 VEKQSVSVDEKK
+2728 
-2740 LRSLF
+2740 
-2745 LSQYPEMK
+2745 
-2753 EFIDFNYSNDGN
+2753 
-2765 TPDSII
+2765 
-2771 DNYQENG
+2771 
-2778 GELDLDELGVFIYM
+2778 
-2792 NKRGKLSNDNVA
+2792 
-2804 ELEDYY
+2804 
-2810 SVSIPDDAKNMQWT
+2810 
-2824 DWLSIAGIT
+2824 
-2833 ADGYVT
+2833 
-2839 EEITDAIKDAG
+2839 
-2850 YDGVS
+2850 
-2855 SFNMDGS
+2855 
-2862 RTDINSENEGW
+2862 
-2873 ELLVF
+2873 
-2878 NPNQIKSATGN
+2878 
-2889 VGTFDPSN
+2889 
-2897 NDIRFSRAAGMSD
+2897 DIRFSRAAGMSD

-3023 NGKAVLIDDWRKK
+3023 NGRAVLIDDWRKK

-3046 NMLRNA
+3046 NMLRAA

-3058 QEADLA
+3058 QEAELA

-3124 SDMLRKLGKNSTAIE
+3124 SDMLRKLGKNGTAIE

-3193 GYAPLSRFGKFTV
+3193 GYAPLSRFGRFTV

-3301 LMHRKGIKGYSED
+3301 LIHRKGIKGYSED

-3324 SNARHT
+3324 SNSRHT

-3343 SDIPKAEGQLKDV
+3343 SEIPKSEGQLKDV

-3432 AELTREISRAEADG
+3432 AELTREIARAEADG

-3753 GYKVVDTSPL
+3753 GYKVIDTSPL